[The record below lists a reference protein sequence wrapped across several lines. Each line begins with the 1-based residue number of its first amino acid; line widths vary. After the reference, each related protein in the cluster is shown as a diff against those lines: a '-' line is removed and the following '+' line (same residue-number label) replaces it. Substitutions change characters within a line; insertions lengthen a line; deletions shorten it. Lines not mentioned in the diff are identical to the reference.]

1 MDQGI
6 QEETI
11 RENADKEGVGSYDRC
26 ERRVYAKKGKGLPTV
41 KGRKRGSKR
50 IYSGTVKEGV
60 HLAVKVTTNG
70 ASILYM
76 KEGQKET
83 DGAEL
88 QVFE

>member
-6 QEETI
+6 QERTI
-11 RENADKEGVGSYDRC
+11 RENADEEGVGSCDRC

-41 KGRKRGSKR
+41 ERRKRGDKR
-50 IYSGTVKEGV
+50 IYLGTVKEGV

-70 ASILYM
+70 AGVLCM

-83 DGAEL
+83 DSTGL
-88 QVFE
+88 